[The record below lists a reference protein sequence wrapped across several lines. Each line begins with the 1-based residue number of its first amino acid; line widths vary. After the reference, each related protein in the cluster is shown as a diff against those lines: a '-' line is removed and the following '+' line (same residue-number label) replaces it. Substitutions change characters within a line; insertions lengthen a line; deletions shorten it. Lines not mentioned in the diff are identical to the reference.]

1 MDKFKK
7 KSLNL
12 NNKLKLKSA
21 LSNLFIFRCFKLF
34 SIITSL
40 ILITY
45 IIDAINLPGYGF
57 DLTDQSLYV
66 LEAKKNS
73 DYLGWGFG
81 YGWFTSLVFYLS
93 NSDIEQFRAN
103 FSYLLFLLN
112 FWLSYRFFKTFDSLN
127 LVSSRFVKIC
137 VILIGSTSFNLV
149 LLPINK
155 TPGYNII
162 NFISIL
168 IAIIAVTYL
177 LPRNNSKSSLAISN
191 ILISISYLFGITSKP
206 STPFFLFVFINFVC
220 LFFYNQRRVLMN
232 ILWQIIGFITLIVL
246 LILIGKLPLNYFE
259 QFSSKLKMTP
269 ITDESSINHA
279 LKGLIL
285 WPYRILSD
293 FLFINKL
300 ALLFLFIS
308 FFLILRYQTQQRF
321 LLPSALSFFLFFA
334 LSITFKPD
342 LKISFV
348 VQYDRSQHT
357 ITLFSWL
364 AFFIY
369 LLLLTIFYS
378 KNKRIVRP
386 QRVEVNFIISV
397 FIILLGISILVFGFG
412 SNNGLVIMG
421 VMCISFVI
429 YMCIF
434 LVLKISD
441 LRIKK
446 FLLAITLLMT
456 VYASFI
462 DHLGRKNFN
471 YRGEYFS
478 STEIKNYQ
486 MVFVSPD
493 RRNQLKVS
501 PILKNQIE
509 NMHSEILS
517 TNIFQP
523 GSDLINIVYPWA
535 PGYSIILGSNNPPST
550 LLTIFG
556 YEHSLR
562 LMEELL
568 NSVNKDYDF
577 QNAFLL
583 KSNFNSLDSYGIAQ
597 SNLALS
603 LIQIKSG
610 LIFPKDYS
618 VVYVDSLIELYKPKY
633 VINQE

>member
-1 MDKFKK
+1 M
-7 KSLNL
+7 
-12 NNKLKLKSA
+12 
-21 LSNLFIFRCFKLF
+21 
-34 SIITSL
+34 
-40 ILITY
+40 
-45 IIDAINLPGYGF
+45 
-57 DLTDQSLYV
+57 
-66 LEAKKNS
+66 
-73 DYLGWGFG
+73 
-81 YGWFTSLVFYLS
+81 
-93 NSDIEQFRAN
+93 
-103 FSYLLFLLN
+103 
-112 FWLSYRFFKTFDSLN
+112 
-127 LVSSRFVKIC
+127 
-137 VILIGSTSFNLV
+137 
-149 LLPINK
+149 
-155 TPGYNII
+155 
-162 NFISIL
+162 
-168 IAIIAVTYL
+168 
-177 LPRNNSKSSLAISN
+177 
-191 ILISISYLFGITSKP
+191 
-206 STPFFLFVFINFVC
+206 
-220 LFFYNQRRVLMN
+220 
-232 ILWQIIGFITLIVL
+232 
-246 LILIGKLPLNYFE
+246 
-259 QFSSKLKMTP
+259 
-269 ITDESSINHA
+269 
-279 LKGLIL
+279 
-285 WPYRILSD
+285 
-293 FLFINKL
+293 
-300 ALLFLFIS
+300 
-308 FFLILRYQTQQRF
+308 
-321 LLPSALSFFLFFA
+321 
-334 LSITFKPD
+334 
-342 LKISFV
+342 
-348 VQYDRSQHT
+348 
-357 ITLFSWL
+357 
-364 AFFIY
+364 
-369 LLLLTIFYS
+369 
-378 KNKRIVRP
+378 RP
-386 QRVEVNFIISV
+386 QSVEVNFIISV